1 MGTRRSWH
9 AMTTIEIM
17 KELKTSLDQG
27 LTSQEANR
35 RLSKG
40 KNLLAEKKKEH
51 PVIKFLNQFKSI
63 PIIMLIVAAV
73 ITVLLTIFTE
83 ENHLSDTAAI
93 IIAIT
98 INAVMG
104 YMMEARAE
112 KAMEALKRMTAP
124 KTKVIRDGRCQ
135 EILVENVVVGD
146 IVVLEE
152 GDKVPADLRLIE
164 TTNVE
169 VDESMLTGESVT
181 VQKDA
186 QPCSEDAEKWDR
198 RNLVYMGTILARG
211 RAKGVVVNTGMATEL
226 GKIAKLVQ
234 ESEGEETPLQKSID
248 TLGKQIG
255 YIAIAISALLFFTAT
270 AISQTHLSQNFL
282 LAISLAVA
290 IIPEGLPIVLVVTLA
305 IGMQVMA
312 KRNAIV
318 RRLMCVETLGCTS
331 VICTDKTGTLTKNQM
346 TVKEVFVDGELLVV
360 SGTGYEPKGEVER
373 YNEHKET
380 LQLLARIGVLC
391 NNANLMEEKNVWTVI
406 GDPTEGALLAL
417 AGKIGLVPKQYY
429 TKYKR
434 IYEKVFDPKKKIMST
449 INEVDGKKVVHIKGA
464 PEVILSLSTN
474 IWHNG
479 KVLPLS
485 AELRA
490 AIEKA
495 NKRMASMGYRVLAL
509 GYKEVGQI
517 PDDVEELESNM
528 TFVGLVGIIDPPR
541 PEVKEAIK
549 TCHEAGI
556 KVVMITGDQKDTAIA
571 IAKQLGIWSGK
582 ILTGSELEKMSD
594 DELAKIVE
602 EVSVYARV
610 QPEMKLKIVRAF
622 KKRGHVVAMTGDGV
636 NDAPALA
643 NADIGISMGITGTD
657 VAKDASGIV
666 LADDNFATIVK
677 AVEEGRK
684 VYENIRKFVRYQIT
698 TNIGAT
704 TLVFLAIFTVPGVIP
719 LYPVQI
725 LWVNILIDGPPA
737 QALGL
742 EPATKKIMKHKPRNP
757 KEHILSKEMV
767 SAILVNGLAMAFLT
781 LFVFWY
787 SYNFAPADYMGS
799 QITREAYAQTM
810 TFSAFVIFQMY
821 SALNCRNLRESLFSL
836 KMNNRLLLITIV
848 LAILLQ
854 VFAVYAPFMNSTF
867 RTIPIR
873 TIDWLT
879 IFLLGIILIC
889 VDETRKYL
897 MRTLK
902 EEV

>member
-1 MGTRRSWH
+1 MATKNLWY
-9 AMTTIEIM
+9 AMET
-17 KELKTSLDQG
+17 KETLALLKTSAEKG
-27 LTSQEANR
+27 LTSEEARR

-40 KNLLAEKKKEH
+40 KNVLAEKKKEH

-63 PIIMLIVAAV
+63 PIIMLIVAAI
-73 ITVLLTIFTE
+73 ITVILTIFTE
-83 ENHLSDTAAI
+83 ENHLSDTVAI
-93 IIAIT
+93 LIAIT

-124 KTKVIRDGRCQ
+124 KTKVVRDGTCQ
-135 EILVENVVVGD
+135 EILVEDVVPGD
-146 IVVLEE
+146 IVLLEE
-152 GDKVPADLRLIE
+152 GDKVPADIRLIE
-164 TTNVE
+164 TTNLE

-186 QPCSEDAEKWDR
+186 HACPEDAEKWER
-198 RNLVYMGTILARG
+198 TNLVYMGTIVARG
-211 RAKGVVVNTGMATEL
+211 RAKGVVFHTGMETEL

-255 YIAIAISALLFFTAT
+255 YIAIAISTLLFFTAT

-346 TVKEVFVDGELLVV
+346 TVKEVFVDGEILSV
-360 SGTGYEPKGEVER
+360 SGTGYEPKGEIE
-373 YNEHKET
+373 NAGEHKGSID
-380 LQLLARIGVLC
+380 LLTRIGILC
-391 NNANLMEEKNVWTVI
+391 NNANLLEENNAWKVI

-417 AGKIGLVPKQYY
+417 AGKVGAVPKQFH
-429 TKYKR
+429 TKYRR

-449 INEVDGKKVVHIKGA
+449 INEVDGKKVIHIKGA
-464 PEVILSLSTN
+464 PEVILSLSGN
-474 IWHNG
+474 FWHNG

-485 AELRA
+485 HQHRT
-490 AIEKA
+490 AIEIA

-509 GYKEVGQI
+509 GYKEIEQI
-517 PDDVEELESNM
+517 PENVEDMEKNM

-541 PEVKEAIK
+541 PEVKNAIK

-610 QPEMKLKIVRAF
+610 HPEMKLKIVRAF

-684 VYENIRKFVRYQIT
+684 IYENIRKFVRYQIT

-742 EPATKKIMKHKPRNP
+742 EPATRKIMKNKPRNP
-757 KEHILSKEMV
+757 KEHILSREMV

-781 LFVFWY
+781 LLVFWY
-787 SYNFAPADYMGS
+787 SYNFAPGEFMDAPAE
-799 QITREAYAQTM
+799 REAYAQTM
-810 TFSAFVIFQMY
+810 TFTTFVVFQVY
-821 SALNCRNLRESLFSL
+821 SVLNCRNLRESLFSL

-848 LAILLQ
+848 LALLLQ
-854 VFAVYAPFMNSTF
+854 LFAVYMPFMNSTF

-873 TIDWLT
+873 AVDWLT

-889 VDETRKYL
+889 VDEIRKL
-897 MRTLK
+897 VMRHRRGD
-902 EEV
+902 V